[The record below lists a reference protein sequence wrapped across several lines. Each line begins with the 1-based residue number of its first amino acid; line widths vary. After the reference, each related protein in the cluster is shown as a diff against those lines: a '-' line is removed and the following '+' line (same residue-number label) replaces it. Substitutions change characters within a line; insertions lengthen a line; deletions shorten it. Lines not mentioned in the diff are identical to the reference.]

1 VKKLKALRKRVLDE
15 LHKAFHE
22 EHSDREIALSFAIG
36 VFITSLPTLGA
47 GFILFFVLA
56 KAFSWISKLALIASA
71 VVLNPIIKPVFWLA
85 SINLGGI
92 ILTRQFTVTTDP
104 ESALAFL
111 IVGNLIIAFLA
122 SIVAYF
128 FALGAV
134 RRYREEGLEIEEG
147 IDEVIEG
154 KLQEEN

>member
-1 VKKLKALRKRVLDE
+1 MLDE

-122 SIVAYF
+122 SIVAYL

-134 RRYREEGLEIEEG
+134 KRYREEGLEIEEE

-154 KLQEEN
+154 KLQE